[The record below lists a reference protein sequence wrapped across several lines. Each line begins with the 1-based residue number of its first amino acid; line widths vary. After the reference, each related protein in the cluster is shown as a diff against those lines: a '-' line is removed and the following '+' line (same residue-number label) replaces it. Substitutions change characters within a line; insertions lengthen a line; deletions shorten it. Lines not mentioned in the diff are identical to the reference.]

1 MVPVVFLHHPC
12 PSQRSDLGTSDP
24 ITVRSASY
32 RACNREIRFRARAHT
47 RRTRR
52 VCVRAMLR
60 EDPNFLRA
68 VCAVYAVYARC
79 MRCAGYRRVVAVRA
93 LRTKNM
99 FINSAYQYKHQ
110 TKYTMNQYI
119 LNGAACQA
127 TRRFPEHENQSIK

>member
-1 MVPVVFLHHPC
+1 MEVFIKTPFEHFL
-12 PSQRSDLGTSDP
+12 
-24 ITVRSASY
+24 
-32 RACNREIRFRARAHT
+32 EIRFCARAHT

-68 VCAVYAVYARC
+68 VCAVYAVYAVYAVRGLP
-79 MRCAGYRRVVAVRA
+79 MRRRCACA
-93 LRTKNM
+93 TKDM
-99 FINSAYQYKHQ
+99 FINSVYQYKHQ